1 MGCNFLL
8 WAQMEV
14 ISSTDILWNRQSYN
28 QWDVTSYFEH
38 KWKWYQLQI
47 FSEIDEAIN
56 NGM

>member
-1 MGCNFLL
+1 MLQNHEHVVLKVQATSQAGAYWFHG
-8 WAQMEV
+8 
-14 ISSTDILWNRQSYN
+14 S
-28 QWDVTSYFEH
+28 TSYFEH